1 MIDKIEPFSSA
12 REQYMADAELS
23 GPWPALYRLIEAYER
38 LHKERDRALAEVE
51 QLKAKLITEHD
62 IAVDTDHELD
72 RVRAEV
78 ERLAAI
84 NVGLVRDY
92 NHMLLQE
99 KMRSDER
106 DAALAEVERLQAIL
120 GRIASY
126 GVWELSA
133 EDAYSMQKIAVGASS
148 GTG

>member
-1 MIDKIEPFSSA
+1 MAEVLQAIGVEMIDKIEPFSSA
-12 REQYMADAELS
+12 REQYMADAESS

-38 LHKERDRALAEVE
+38 LHKERDRALAE
-51 QLKAKLITEHD
+51 I
-62 IAVDTDHELD
+62 
-72 RVRAEV
+72 

>member
-1 MIDKIEPFSSA
+1 
-12 REQYMADAELS
+12 
-23 GPWPALYRLIEAYER
+23 
-38 LHKERDRALAEVE
+38 
-51 QLKAKLITEHD
+51 
-62 IAVDTDHELD
+62 
-72 RVRAEV
+72 
-78 ERLAAI
+78 
-84 NVGLVRDY
+84 
-92 NHMLLQE
+92 MLLQE

-133 EDAYSMQKIAVGASS
+133 EDAYSMQKIAAGASS